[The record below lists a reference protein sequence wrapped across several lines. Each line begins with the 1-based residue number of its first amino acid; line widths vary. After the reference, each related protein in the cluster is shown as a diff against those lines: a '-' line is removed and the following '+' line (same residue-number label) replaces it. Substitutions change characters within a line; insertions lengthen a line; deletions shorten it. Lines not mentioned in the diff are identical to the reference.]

1 MKILQRL
8 FGKQKLKE
16 PTIEQ
21 LNKPYVMVS
30 CSDGDKMKV
39 KINGVWFWDDEKIH
53 AKYLGSDW
61 GTVTLVYRPWANES
75 TNGWSVLDYWCDR
88 RALNAMDCI
97 GKMSD
102 GTN

>member
-16 PTIEQ
+16 PAIEQ

-39 KINGVWFWDDEKIH
+39 KINGVWFKEDETIH
-53 AKYLGSDW
+53 AKYKLNHW
-61 GTVTLVYRPWANES
+61 GTVVLVYRPWSNES
-75 TNGWSVLDYWCDR
+75 TNGWCVLDFWCER
-88 RALNAMDCI
+88 RGLEEMDCI